1 MNNYI
6 TYCARAKFNRLIE
19 STPGCVAMSFTA
31 AKPWG
36 GFEFDFLFTLTSKSD
51 IMISNS
57 PKVFTDLQT
66 LQLLK
71 ASSIDFDYDSGN
83 FIITKDSNVVLAT
96 A

>member
-19 STPGCVAMSFTA
+19 STQDCCGIALTVG
-31 AKPWG
+31 KGG
-36 GFEFDFLFTLTSKSD
+36 GFEIEFLFTEARVSD

-57 PKVFTDLQT
+57 PKVFTDIPT
-66 LQLLK
+66 LRLMK
-71 ASSIDFDYDSGN
+71 EASVDFDYDSGE
-83 FIITKDSNVVLAT
+83 FIITKDSNVVPAI

>member
-19 STPGCVAMSFTA
+19 STPGCLAIALTA
-31 AKPWG
+31 SKG
-36 GFEFDFLFTLTSKSD
+36 YGFEIEFLFSSGSISD

-57 PKVFTDLQT
+57 PPVFTDIPT
-66 LQLLK
+66 LRLMK
-71 ASSIDFDYDSGN
+71 EASVDFDYDSGE